1 MGDDYLNQFS
11 PWGIVTSNSARI
23 TAKGF
28 NKEQKYYDLLGV
40 SVLDYLDL
48 YRKHTFVRQESYKL
62 DYIGEVEL
70 GEKKTENPYDT
81 FKEFYQNDYQLFV
94 EYNIQDVELVD
105 KLEDKMQLIALHLTM
120 AYEGKVNYQDVFGQV
135 RMWDTIIFNY
145 LKEKKLVC
153 PAVKENE
160 KSSGYEGAYVKDP
173 IVGFHDWICSFDLN
187 S

>member
-81 FKEFYQNDYQLFV
+81 FKEFYQNDHQLFV

-105 KLEDKMQLIALHLTM
+105 KLEDKMKLIALHLTM
-120 AYEGKVNYQDVFGQV
+120 AYEAKVNYQDVFGQV
-135 RMWDTIIFNY
+135 RMWDTIIYNH
-145 LKEKKLVC
+145 LRSK
-153 PAVKENE
+153 N
-160 KSSGYEGAYVKDP
+160 
-173 IVGFHDWICSFDLN
+173 IVPLSLIHI
-187 S
+187 